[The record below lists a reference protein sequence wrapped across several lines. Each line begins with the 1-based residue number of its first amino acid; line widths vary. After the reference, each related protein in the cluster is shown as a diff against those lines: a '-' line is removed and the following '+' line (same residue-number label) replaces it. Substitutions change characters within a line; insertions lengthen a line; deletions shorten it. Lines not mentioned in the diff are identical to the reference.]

1 METIQLFK
9 HQSIVT
15 SNSSYSHP
23 DDFPI
28 KNLQGLNEFT
38 IQRTYST
45 YFSVGYLTIGMSSIS
60 RPGKTIYLLQTVHGL
75 INNTSDNEKE
85 DIYIVIFLADLDGP
99 QKSATA
105 AELSRRF
112 GKYIDQGLLTVIE
125 AYPEFY
131 PSLTNI
137 KERFGDSYSRRFW
150 RSKQNLDTAY
160 VMCYCRQ
167 LSQYYLHL
175 EDDVKSS
182 PSFVPKLQDLVKREK
197 DVFLLIDVAV
207 KGNVAKAYH
216 SQDLET
222 SASFFYLFY
231 DEMPIDWLMGHLR
244 KIKGPRFSE
253 RKVPMASLFQHL
265 GTTSSFAE
273 NIRGNGS
280 LEPLFD
286 QYDQKYKGL
295 NPPATVTSSL
305 SPHEGKPQDAYDK
318 GSGSFWGK
326 APEEGDYV
334 LIKFHTATTVQAV
347 FVDTGS
353 YQARRDLLKSG
364 VLQAT
369 FESAENVEQIKRE
382 NSCENFETVGSFDKG
397 KVKVFLEKSKKIIC
411 LRIFVTQK
419 QKGNIFL
426 REIDVWP

>member
-1 METIQLFK
+1 
-9 HQSIVT
+9 
-15 SNSSYSHP
+15 
-23 DDFPI
+23 
-28 KNLQGLNEFT
+28 
-38 IQRTYST
+38 
-45 YFSVGYLTIGMSSIS
+45 MSSIS
-60 RPGKTIYLLQTVHGL
+60 RPGKTIYLLETVQGL

-112 GKYIDQGLLTVIE
+112 GKYIHQGLLTVIE

-137 KERFGDSYSRRFW
+137 KKRFGDSYSRRFW
-150 RSKQNLDTAY
+150 RSKQNVDTAY

-175 EDDVKSS
+175 EDDVKTS
-182 PSFVPKLQDLVKREK
+182 PSFVPKLRDLVKREK
-197 DVFLLIDVAV
+197 DNFFLIDVAV
-207 KGNVAKAYH
+207 KGNVAKVYH
-216 SQDLET
+216 SRDLET

-244 KIKGPRFSE
+244 KIKGPGFSE

-265 GTTSSFAE
+265 GTNSSFAK
-273 NIRGNGS
+273 NIRGIGS
-280 LEPLFD
+280 LEPRFD

-318 GSGSFWGK
+318 GSGYFWGR
-326 APEEGDYV
+326 APREGDYV
-334 LIKFHTATTVQAV
+334 LIKFHTATTVQEV
-347 FVDTGS
+347 FVDSGS
-353 YQARRDLLKSG
+353 YQASKDLLKSG

-369 FESAENVEQIKRE
+369 FESAENVEQINRE

-411 LRIFVTQK
+411 FRIFVTQN
-419 QKGNIFL
+419 QKEYIFL

>member
-1 METIQLFK
+1 
-9 HQSIVT
+9 
-15 SNSSYSHP
+15 
-23 DDFPI
+23 
-28 KNLQGLNEFT
+28 
-38 IQRTYST
+38 
-45 YFSVGYLTIGMSSIS
+45 MSSIS
-60 RPGKTIYLLQTVHGL
+60 RPGKTIYLLQTVQGL

-112 GKYIDQGLLTVIE
+112 GKYIDQGLLILIE

-150 RSKQNLDTAY
+150 RSKQNVDTAF

-182 PSFVPKLQDLVKREK
+182 PSFVTKLRDLVKRER
-197 DVFLLIDVAV
+197 DVFFLLDVAV

-231 DEMPIDWLMGHLR
+231 DEMPIDVLMGHLR
-244 KIKGPRFSE
+244 KIKGPGVSQW
-253 RKVPMASLFQHL
+253 KVPMASLFQHL
-265 GTTSSFAE
+265 GTNSSFAE
-273 NIRGNGS
+273 NIRGNRS
-280 LEPLFD
+280 LEPRFD

-305 SPHEGKPQDAYDK
+305 SPHKGKPQDAYDK
-318 GSGSFWGK
+318 GSGYFWGK
-326 APEEGDYV
+326 SPKEGDYV
-334 LIKFHTATTVQAV
+334 LIKFHTATTVQKV

-353 YQARRDLLKSG
+353 YQASRDLLKSG

-369 FESAENVEQIKRE
+369 FESAEQIKRE
-382 NSCENFETVGSFDKG
+382 NSCENFETFGSFDKG

-411 LRIFVTQK
+411 LRIFVTQN
-419 QKGNIFL
+419 QKEFIFL
-426 REIDVWP
+426 REIDVWS